1 MLADIGHYL
10 WDLADNWAAFMTG
23 GLIAALFTLVERIR
37 GKQFSPSTFIIIFLV
52 FGFAAAS
59 FQTWRH
65 EYAART
71 LAEQTIS
78 KGRNADTVRRL
89 QDYYADAAQFYIQIT
104 DAKSDAEFQQTE
116 KAFEGWAHGMG
127 QWVIKNMGSGAYI
140 RLIDSSQPAPVMKNV
155 KPERAE
161 LILTIGIIRDNLA
174 KFVEN
179 PAWDKP

>member
-89 QDYYADAAQFYIQIT
+89 QDYYADAAQLY
-104 DAKSDAEFQQTE
+104 
-116 KAFEGWAHGMG
+116 
-127 QWVIKNMGSGAYI
+127 
-140 RLIDSSQPAPVMKNV
+140 
-155 KPERAE
+155 
-161 LILTIGIIRDNLA
+161 
-174 KFVEN
+174 
-179 PAWDKP
+179 